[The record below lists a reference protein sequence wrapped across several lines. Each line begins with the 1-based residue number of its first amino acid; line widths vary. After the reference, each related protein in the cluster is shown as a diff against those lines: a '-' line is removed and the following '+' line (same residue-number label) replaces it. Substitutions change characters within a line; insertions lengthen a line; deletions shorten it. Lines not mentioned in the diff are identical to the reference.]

1 MRYRAQTVV
10 LSIAALFSFADVFL
24 APRDRDPGP
33 WAAAVLAIL
42 LIRRAI
48 ITTHQPTVVILAGCM
63 LTVLLL
69 AGNHGLLN
77 VNEPIWLV
85 LVVVSGI
92 CYAFWER
99 IEKFWIGRC

>member
-1 MRYRAQTVV
+1 MRYRTQTFV
-10 LSIAALFSFADVFL
+10 LSIAALLSLADVFL

-42 LIRRAI
+42 LVRRAI

-63 LTVLLL
+63 LTILLL
-69 AGNHGLLN
+69 AGNHRLLN
-77 VNEPIWLV
+77 VNEPIWLAFV
-85 LVVVSGI
+85 LVSGI

-99 IEKFWIGRC
+99 IERFWIERF